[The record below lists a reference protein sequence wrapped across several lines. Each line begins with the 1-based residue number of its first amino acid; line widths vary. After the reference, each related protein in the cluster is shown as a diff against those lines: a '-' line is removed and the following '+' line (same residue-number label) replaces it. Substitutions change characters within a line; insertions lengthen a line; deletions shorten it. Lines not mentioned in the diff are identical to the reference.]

1 MRRHQAVLCQIP
13 LESWDYE
20 TARFTKL
27 LGTLPAHVDTTGLRI
42 TEPDLLLILLRSLPE
57 PVKSFC
63 LHHSTGD
70 TYEAYRNSAR
80 RWEEQQRMF
89 GEILDSFHRPTE
101 RQLQTW
107 NNSLVKQ
114 QAARQRCMT

>member
-1 MRRHQAVLCQIP
+1 MKQH
-13 LESWDYE
+13 
-20 TARFTKL
+20 
-27 LGTLPAHVDTTGLRI
+27 GLPNCWHSAHVDTTGLRI

-57 PVKSFC
+57 LVKSFC

-89 GEILDSFHRPTE
+89 GDFGQFSSSYRKAIANMEQQFGENTDS
-101 RQLQTW
+101 QGG
-107 NNSLVKQ
+107 
-114 QAARQRCMT
+114 A